1 MIARHHGITV
11 LDGGDRTCYVCAPY
25 GFLRCFGNTPMRDF
39 AFADQLLHDA
49 RHFFRRHGI
58 IHAVLVIQADAFYSQ
73 PFKGTF
79 HGLADCAGAG
89 IGDQRVWSGACRA
102 AETDSEFGRNN
113 DPVPVGRQ
121 RFPQQFFVVVG
132 VSGRSVHFRRIKEC
146 ISHIHGPGKEFRH
159 FLFVCGRSVGMA
171 HSHAAQAYG

>member
-1 MIARHHGITV
+1 
-11 LDGGDRTCYVCAPY
+11 
-25 GFLRCFGNTPMRDF
+25 MRDF
-39 AFADQLLHDA
+39 AFTDQLLHDA
-49 RHFFRRHGI
+49 RHFLRRYGI

-146 ISHIHGPGKEFRH
+146 ISHIHGPGQEFRH